1 MEGRVNQARAIGI
14 DLGTVYSCVG
24 VWKHGRVEIVPN
36 DQGNRTT
43 PSSVAF
49 VDDQRLIDAKRLI
62 GRRFSDSKVQADMK
76 LWPFKVIEGPDDTP
90 QIVVSYKGREKGF
103 SAEAISAMILGKMKE
118 SAEAYI
124 GNDVKDAVVTVPAYF
139 NDSQRQ
145 ATKDAGTIAGLNII
159 RIINEPTA
167 AVIAYGLDNKACI
180 TQDTNVLVFDLGGGT
195 FDVSLVTI
203 EKGGNFKVRAV
214 AGDTHLGGQD
224 FDNRMVQHCILEFKR
239 RKNID
244 LTKNIRALGRLRIA
258 CEKAKRVLSNNTQT
272 SIEQDSLHDGIDF
285 KMIFTR
291 AKFEDLNMDLF
302 KKCIQSV
309 KECLYDAQIEKSCVD
324 KIILVGGSTR
334 IPKVQSMLQDFFH
347 GKELCK
353 TLHPDEA
360 VAYGAT
366 ILATNLTLRGQSV
379 QNLVL
384 YDVTPLSLGIE
395 VEGEKMSVVISRNTP
410 IPIKKSKTFVTTD
423 DNQSSMYIKV
433 FQGESSTSISNHF
446 LGNFNIYG
454 IPYAPRGDQDIN
466 VCFEIDSNGILI
478 VTAEILSTGERNQ
491 LVINNEIRRLSNE
504 DIEKMLKDVEM
515 YKHEDQESKKRANAY
530 NELENLVYDMD
541 NMLKELKIK
550 KKTFSQSLKK
560 MENAIT
566 KTTKW
571 LKDNQGAP
579 VHKVHCMKEEL
590 ESACI

>member
-1 MEGRVNQARAIGI
+1 
-14 DLGTVYSCVG
+14 
-24 VWKHGRVEIVPN
+24 
-36 DQGNRTT
+36 
-43 PSSVAF
+43 
-49 VDDQRLIDAKRLI
+49 
-62 GRRFSDSKVQADMK
+62 MK

-103 SAEAISAMILGKMKE
+103 SAEEISAMILGKMKE

-180 TQDTNVLVFDLGGGT
+180 TQEMNVLVFDLGGGT

-224 FDNRMVQHCILEFKR
+224 FDNRMVQHCVLEFKR
-239 RKNID
+239 RKNIE
-244 LTKNIRALGRLRIA
+244 LTKNKRALGRLRNA

-272 SIEQDSLHDGIDF
+272 SIEEDSLHDGIDF

-324 KIILVGGSTR
+324 KIILVGGSSR

-347 GKELCK
+347 GKELCQ

-366 ILATNLTLRGQSV
+366 ILATNLTLRGESV

-384 YDVTPLSLGIE
+384 YDVIPLSLGIE
-395 VEGEKMSVVISRNTP
+395 VEGGKMSVVIPRNTP

-478 VTAEILSTGERNQ
+478 VTAEILSTCERNQ
-491 LVINNEIRRLSNE
+491 LVINNENKRLSKE

-515 YKHEDQESKKRANAY
+515 YKHEDQEFKKRADAY
-530 NELENLVYDMD
+530 NELESLVYDKD

-579 VHKVHCMKEEL
+579 VYEVHCMKEEL
-590 ESACI
+590 ESSCI